1 MSTEYEIL
9 LKPCLS
15 STTLL
20 SLCGF
25 RSSRSVSGT
34 SLDSLPLYLFF
45 PLGIFSAQLDKI
57 LAAVSTSRS
66 CFKSSPGSLSQD
78 QVQAL
83 SQTRTSITGL
93 PSFSSS
99 MLPLPCF
106 EPYILALAKP
116 LWIAAHMLLQPL
128 CCFCSRVPSAWSTF
142 PSSNAYLP
150 FNTQTG
156 CSSSRKPYS
165 APARKGKNL

>member
-1 MSTEYEIL
+1 MSTQYEIL
-9 LKPCLS
+9 LKFRLPS
-15 STTLL
+15 APLL
-20 SLCGF
+20 SLCVF
-25 RSSRSVSGT
+25 RSSRSVSWT
-34 SLDSLPLYLFF
+34 SPDSLPLFSS
-45 PLGIFSAQLDKI
+45 LGIFSTQLDKI
-57 LAAVSTSRS
+57 LAAVISSLP

-93 PSFSSS
+93 PYFSSS
-99 MLPLPCF
+99 VLPLPCL

-165 APARKGKNL
+165 APARKGQIL